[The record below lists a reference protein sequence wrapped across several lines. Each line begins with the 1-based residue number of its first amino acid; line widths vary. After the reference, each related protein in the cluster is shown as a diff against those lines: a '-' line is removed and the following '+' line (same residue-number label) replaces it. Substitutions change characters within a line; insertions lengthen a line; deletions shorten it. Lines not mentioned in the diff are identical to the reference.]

1 VGVGL
6 TAGSRVDAAVL
17 AGAFLLPLLLSFLVA
32 VALASLLY
40 LLFRWLRCRFGISE
54 QTCFCVGSES
64 IDVVSILRQTAAFS
78 LVEQLS
84 PPLIFRLFCGLE

>member
-1 VGVGL
+1 M
-6 TAGSRVDAAVL
+6 GSRVDAAVL

-78 LVEQLS
+78 RVEQLS
-84 PPLIFRLFCGLE
+84 PPLIFRLF